1 MSVPMIRK
9 IQSLMTVWLCLA
21 GFGLTAGETRT
32 ALPQTPPARVKL
44 TGIAV
49 LPPDKWGLLEVQE
62 YGQPADRLVLMEGS
76 RRLALEVVEVDGQA
90 RWVTV
95 RNAGVLMKLTI
106 EKPAAASMVAV
117 NLDSEHIPLPLLPPI
132 GAGDP

>member
-1 MSVPMIRK
+1 MAVPMKRIIK
-9 IQSLMTVWLCLA
+9 LLTTTWLGLA
-21 GFGLTAGETRT
+21 GLGLAAGEIRI

-49 LPPDKWGLLEVQE
+49 LPPAKWALLEVQE
-62 YGQPADRLVLMEGS
+62 YGQPADQLALMEGS

-90 RWVTV
+90 KWVTV
-95 RNAGVLMKLTI
+95 RNAGALMKLTL
-106 EKPAAASMVAV
+106 EKPAGATIATANSGGAH
-117 NLDSEHIPLPLLPPI
+117 LPLPLLPPA